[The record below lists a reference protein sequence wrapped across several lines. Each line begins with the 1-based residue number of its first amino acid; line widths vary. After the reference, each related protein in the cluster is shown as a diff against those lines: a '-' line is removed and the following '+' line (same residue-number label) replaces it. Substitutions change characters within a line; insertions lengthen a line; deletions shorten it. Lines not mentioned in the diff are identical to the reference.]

1 MFEYNGKTY
10 EGAQALLDNYLKLDK
25 EYWDHREDEGYKERW
40 EEAWDALFAYWMKLL
55 KDATVGMKDVSEDE
69 YDEVYYG
76 LLDEIKILIEDII
89 SAEGYTD
96 YEVTYRDL
104 EKCYENRT
112 YYFEDFAPSKLIF
125 GIEATYSPYNGVEFD
140 RIRPIAYLKVPVTK
154 YEYRPIDTVESD
166 EDE

>member
-10 EGAQALLDNYLKLDK
+10 EGAQELLDNYLKVDG
-25 EYWDHREDEGYKERW
+25 EYWDHREDKDYEEKW
-40 EEAWDALFAYWMKLL
+40 QEAWDALFAYWMKLL
-55 KDATVGMKDVSEDE
+55 KDITVGMKDVSEDE
-69 YDEVYYG
+69 YDEIYYD
-76 LLDEIKILIEDII
+76 LLDEIKILIDDII
-89 SAEGYTD
+89 EAEGYTD

-125 GIEATYSPYNGVEFD
+125 GIGATYSPYNGVEFD

-154 YEYRPIDTVESD
+154 YEYRPIGTMESD

>member
-10 EGAQALLDNYLKLDK
+10 KGAQALLDNYLKVDK
-25 EYWDHREDEGYKERW
+25 EYWDHREDKDYEEKW
-40 EEAWDALFAYWMKLL
+40 QEAWDALFAYWMKLL

-69 YDEVYYG
+69 YDEIYYD

-125 GIEATYSPYNGVEFD
+125 GIEATYSPYNGL
-140 RIRPIAYLKVPVTK
+140 ILHI
-154 YEYRPIDTVESD
+154 TVLNLIE
-166 EDE
+166 

>member
-1 MFEYNGKTY
+1 MFEYKGKTY
-10 EGAQALLDNYLKLDK
+10 EGAQELLDNYRKLDE
-25 EYWDHREDEGYKERW
+25 EYWNHYKEDGYKERW
-40 EEAWDALFAYWMKLL
+40 EEAWDVMFAYWMKLL
-55 KDATVGMKDVSEDE
+55 KDATVGMKNVSEDE

-76 LLDEIKILIEDII
+76 LLDEIEILAEKVIAEDC
-89 SAEGYTD
+89 ATD

-125 GIEATYSPYNGVEFD
+125 GIEATYSPYNGVEFNK
-140 RIRPIAYLKVPVTK
+140 IRPVAYLKVPVTK